1 MKNIIPLILLTFIP
15 SSIDYNVISPTAS
28 VCLVGGSIKADEP
41 VIKKYKRKDCP
52 VCKGK
57 GWYIS
62 GDGIAK
68 VDCGYCEPEQET
80 SPSSKSKANGCKTE
94 IIKR

>member
-1 MKNIIPLILLTFIP
+1 MIKTISIILLCSTF
-15 SSIDYNVISPTAS
+15 STALY
-28 VCLVGGSIKADEP
+28 CTGSYSGSTTACVTLAGAVIKAQHVDSN
-41 VIKKYKRKDCP
+41 KKYRRSECP

-68 VDCGYCEPEQET
+68 VECGYCEPDKKAEQENPPHT
-80 SPSSKSKANGCKTE
+80 
-94 IIKR
+94 IIRRK

>member
-41 VIKKYKRKDCP
+41 VIKKYKRKDFA
-52 VCKGK
+52 
-57 GWYIS
+57 IL
-62 GDGIAK
+62 
-68 VDCGYCEPEQET
+68 Q
-80 SPSSKSKANGCKTE
+80 N
-94 IIKR
+94 